1 MARNKDASRKALLD
15 AISRIKEQTYTHKD
29 LRKKNVVKLNKSNV
43 EKEAGLSAGALRHH
57 PDIVEVIQGVSPNN
71 NHSAD
76 DVASLTEKVDKLE
89 ASNREL
95 KAESTRDKKDAEQA
109 KKTLKEYQS
118 EYHQTVT
125 ALFFKIPINEREE
138 VIKSLDDSSL
148 NGDVTNISEY
158 RRKLD

>member
-1 MARNKDASRKALLD
+1 MARNKDASRKALLA

-29 LRKKNVVKLNKSNV
+29 LRKKTVVKLNKSNV

-57 PDIVEVIQGVSPNN
+57 PDIVKVIEGASSNN

-76 DVASLTEKVDKLE
+76 DVAILTEKVDKLE
-89 ASNREL
+89 ALNRKL
-95 KAESTRDKKDAEQA
+95 KTESISDKKDAEQA
-109 KKTLKEYQS
+109 EKTLKEYQS

-138 VIKSLDDSSL
+138 AIKSLDNPSL
-148 NGDVTNISEY
+148 NRGVTNISEY
-158 RRKLD
+158 RRK

>member
-29 LRKKNVVKLNKSNV
+29 LRKKTIVKLNKSNV

-57 PDIVEVIQGVSPNN
+57 PDIVKVIEGASSNS

-76 DVASLTEKVDKLE
+76 DISSLTENINQLKELNKNLE
-89 ASNREL
+89 L
-95 KAESTRDKKDAEQA
+95 ESARDKHDAEQA
-109 KKTLKEYQS
+109 RKTLEQYQS

-138 VIKSLDDSSL
+138 LIKSLDSSPL
-148 NGDVTNISEY
+148 KGDVTNINEY
-158 RRKLD
+158 RRK